1 MFQTKH
7 TETSKHIIYE
17 DGVLTEI
24 EFNNSKLNKHM
35 HISQT
40 SATIIFQHENTQI
53 PPNIHIYIYIY
64 INTYIYTYTY
74 IHIWYEDGAL
84 TESEFNNSLSN
95 QKVVKMFL
103 QLEMEPGDDCNA
115 LIIHSSSNHKKWT
128 HYMYI
133 YIYIYT
139 CIHTYV
145 YTYMHIYIYI
155 YICINLFIFMIWV
168 WLCIYAYIHNYVC
181 IYVYIYIYTHICI
194 CIKEISQ
201 TCVLLFF

>member
-133 YIYIYT
+133 YIYIHT

-145 YTYMHIYIYI
+145 YTYMHIYIYVLTYLYSWYEYDCVYMHT
-155 YICINLFIFMIWV
+155 YITM
-168 WLCIYAYIHNYVC
+168 
-181 IYVYIYIYTHICI
+181 YVYMCIYIYTHICI